1 MTAAGAGVV
10 DAGAAGRV
18 AYVARAPSGR
28 MDRREA
34 LAGAGVLG
42 LAGLG
47 GCLGYRAVDA
57 DTVTERKVRIARLE
71 ARVRE
76 REAEL
81 ATLRA
86 ELSTARERVARLRD
100 RLDAPRVNAAHVV
113 HAWRTLGDV
122 RERQAS
128 DVLAGR
134 SATLAVN
141 FSYPP
146 RRPNRDETDW
156 WNGEA
161 AVEVTVRD
169 ADAADRAGAGGGR
182 VGTEADADGDAGTTD
197 ADGDAGTTD
206 ADGDADGVPEPD
218 PVRLRE
224 RLVTRLFVEPD
235 QRLVETALA
244 LPTGELPPGD
254 YRIDVRVTDTVS
266 GLSSRRVTTGL
277 TVRES

>member
-1 MTAAGAGVV
+1 
-10 DAGAAGRV
+10 
-18 AYVARAPSGR
+18 

-128 DVLAGR
+128 DVLVGR

-169 ADAADRAGAGGGR
+169 ADAADRAGAGGR
-182 VGTEADADGDAGTTD
+182 VGTDADRDV
-197 ADGDAGTTD
+197 GTTD
-206 ADGDADGVPEPD
+206 ADGDADGVPD
-218 PVRLRE
+218 VAPVRLRE

-235 QRLVETALA
+235 QRLVETALD

>member
-1 MTAAGAGVV
+1 MTAARAGVV

-81 ATLRA
+81 
-86 ELSTARERVARLRD
+86 STARGRVARLRD

-122 RERQAS
+122 RERQAI

-161 AVEVTVRD
+161 AVGVTVRD

-182 VGTEADADGDAGTTD
+182 VGTEAN

-206 ADGDADGVPEPD
+206 ADGDADGVPEPA

-235 QRLVETALA
+235 QRLVETALD